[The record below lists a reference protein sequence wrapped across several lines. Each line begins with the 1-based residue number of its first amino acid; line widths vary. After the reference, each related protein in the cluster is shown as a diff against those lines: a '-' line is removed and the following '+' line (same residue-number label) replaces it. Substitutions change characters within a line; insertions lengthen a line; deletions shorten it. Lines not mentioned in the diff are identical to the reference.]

1 MVLAAWL
8 LNVGNQSPG
17 EPVKNVSGRE
27 DHESGHSIWRRDRSV
42 LMAERFDLLSVQTFQ
57 LISDEGAQLTG
68 REISILTSH
77 LLLLRRLLLRQ
88 MLTLVSNVKRLS
100 SLKVCFEKRS
110 SVVLHPDTETLFK

>member
-17 EPVKNVSGRE
+17 EPVKDVSGGE

-42 LMAERFDLLSVQTFQ
+42 LMLERLCDLLSVQTFQ
-57 LISDEGAQLTG
+57 MTSDVGTQLTR

-77 LLLLRRLLLRQ
+77 LLLECLLLLEQ
-88 MLTLVSNVKRLS
+88 MLTLVSND
-100 SLKVCFEKRS
+100 CPTFWRS
-110 SVVLHPDTETLFK
+110 